1 LTEPPGVVVVIDDD
15 LSVREALDS
24 LIRSAGHEA
33 RIYCDVEEYL
43 SAQPLEAPACL
54 VLDVRLPGRSGLDLQ
69 RSLAEGADGPPIIF
83 ITAHGDVAMSVKAM
97 KAGAIDFMTKPFGDQ
112 ELLDAIEEGLALD
125 RTRRAR
131 GEAMS
136 SLRRRFATLSPRER
150 EVMALAVAGLLNKQ
164 IAAELGIT
172 EVTVKVHRGVAMRK
186 MQAKT
191 FAELVLA
198 AEKLRGAGMPLT
210 P

>member
-1 LTEPPGVVVVIDDD
+1 VVVIDDD
-15 LSVREALDS
+15 VSVREALDS

-33 RIYCDVEEYL
+33 RIYGDVEEYL
-43 SAQPLEAPACL
+43 SARPPDGPTCL
-54 VLDVRLPGRSGLDLQ
+54 VLDVRLPGQSGLDFQ
-69 RSLAEGADGPPIIF
+69 RSLAQRPAAPPLIF

-97 KAGAIDFMTKPFGDQ
+97 KAGAIEFMTKPFGDQ
-112 ELLDAIEEGLALD
+112 ELLDAIKEGLARD
-125 RTRRAR
+125 RARRAQD
-131 GEAMS
+131 ESAS
-136 SLRRRFATLSPRER
+136 DLRHRFQRLSPRER
-150 EVMALAVAGLLNKQ
+150 EVMSLAVAGLLNKQ

-186 MQAKT
+186 MQVRT

-198 AEKLRGAGMPLT
+198 AEKLRGAGISLT